1 MTGRDSL
8 FWNGICLC
16 AVGGGRGLDFP
27 KREKKRKEDDMIRFK
42 GRKEVGKYK
51 YLSCPVYT
59 VEYKRRN
66 SSPRGGL

>member
-1 MTGRDSL
+1 MEYVCVRLVEDAALIS
-8 FWNGICLC
+8 
-16 AVGGGRGLDFP
+16 R
-27 KREKKRKEDDMIRFK
+27 KEKRKEEEDDMIRFK